1 MIPNSSD
8 EYHPRPILVYDV
20 DCGFCRWSVARVL
33 AWDRHRVLDLATL
46 QEPRA
51 AELLASVPEA
61 ERMKS
66 SHLVMPD
73 GTVYSGGAAL
83 GPMAELLP
91 AGAPVAL
98 IARSAP
104 GLMNWGYNQIAAN
117 RMKVSKLVPAAAKAR
132 ADEQIARRRAEG

>member
-8 EYHPRPILVYDV
+8 EYHPRPILVYDL

-33 AWDRHRVLDLATL
+33 AWDKDRVLDLATL
-46 QEPRA
+46 QEPGA
-51 AELLASVPEA
+51 AELLSSVPA
-61 ERMKS
+61 DERMKS

-83 GPMAELLP
+83 APLAALLP
-91 AGAPVAL
+91 AGAPVAFV
-98 IARSAP
+98 ARSVP
-104 GLMNWGYNQIAAN
+104 GLMNWGYRQIAEN

-132 ADEQIARRRAEG
+132 ADEQIARRRSEP